1 MVDRHW
7 GHLVAVAVV
16 LVGAANGIA
25 VGLTKWN
32 PLQSLLGL
40 TFARLVYVLIGL
52 CVIYVGTQRASYLP
66 FLGETIVPCS
76 VLKDQVPEHAD
87 TEVQIHGLTPGKK
100 VLYWAS
106 EPATEGLGKSTT
118 DGLGRIKDWRRAY
131 LEFANAGVTT
141 VDEGGH
147 ATLKIRKPQP
157 YTVPIKGLLKT
168 HVHWRIC
175 GDNGFLGP
183 VEMTPVPV

>member
-7 GHLVAVAVV
+7 GHLIAVAIV
-16 LVGAANGIA
+16 LVGAVNAG
-25 VGLTKWN
+25 VYGLAKWN

-40 TFARLVYVLIGL
+40 TFSRLIYVVIGL
-52 CVIYVGTQRASYLP
+52 CALYVGTQRATYLP
-66 FLGETIVPCS
+66 FLGETVIPCS

-87 TEVQIHGLTPGKK
+87 TVVQLHGLTPGKK
-100 VLYWAS
+100 VLFWAS
-106 EPATEGLGKSTT
+106 EPAT

-147 ATLKIRKPQP
+147 ATLNIRKPQA
-157 YTVPIKGLLKT
+157 YTVPVKGLLET
-168 HVHWRIC
+168 HVHWRMC

-183 VEMTPVPV
+183 VEMTPVP